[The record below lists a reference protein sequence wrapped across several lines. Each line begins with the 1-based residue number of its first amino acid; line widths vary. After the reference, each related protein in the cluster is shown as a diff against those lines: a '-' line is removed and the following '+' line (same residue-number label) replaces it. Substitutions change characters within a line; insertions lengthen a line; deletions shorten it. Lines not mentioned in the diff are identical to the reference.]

1 VLTLFLRFLHIFFY
15 IPRGCPEAGKNGGTK
30 LQQEIIFAGI
40 GGQGVQT
47 MGKLLANAAMEEGK
61 EVIWRPAYQGVMR
74 GNISNCIVNISDEP
88 ISSFIVDQYDVLIA
102 LNQLSLTTLQT
113 RVKKAGILIWESTKI
128 KTPPTRGDIRVYG
141 LPAYNQAITHLNNA
155 KLMNMIMLG
164 ALIKINPMVKKDSL
178 IAVLKDTLPPRF
190 HHLIPLNEK
199 AIELGMR

>member
-1 VLTLFLRFLHIFFY
+1 
-15 IPRGCPEAGKNGGTK
+15 

-47 MGKLLANAAMEEGK
+47 MGKLLANAALEEGK

-128 KTPPTRGDIRVYG
+128 KTPPTRDDIRVYG

-164 ALIKINPMVKKDSL
+164 AFIKINPMVKKDSL
-178 IAVLKDTLPPRF
+178 LAVLKDTLPPRF

-199 AIELGMR
+199 AIELGMRLPPAYCWNGKEIK